1 MLDSTAISN
10 NIIKNSRATDYS
22 YTRCIAF
29 YKEGT
34 VEYFGK
40 IGCYFPVVGEDVDS
54 DLYEDWI
61 N

>member
-10 NIIKNSRATDYS
+10 NIIKNSRATNYS
-22 YTRCIAF
+22 YTCCIVF

-34 VEYFGK
+34 VKYFKK
-40 IGCYFPVVGEDVDS
+40 ISYYFLVISEDVDS
-54 DLYEDWI
+54 DLYK

>member
-10 NIIKNSRATDYS
+10 NIIKNSKATDYS

-34 VEYFGK
+34 VKYFKK
-40 IGCYFPVVGEDVDS
+40 ISCYFLVVGEDINS
-54 DLYEDWI
+54 NLYKDWI